1 MCERWMRS
9 TAVIGTASSMPVTP
23 QRQPRLCGST
33 ARHCFNGA
41 APNQGWLAQRARAR
55 LFSDLSTKSA
65 TFFRAPPR
73 RKTSAPK
80 GASHLPAAGEEI
92 CELEL
97 SMNDLHVQN

>member
-1 MCERWMRS
+1 MWQHSSPLLQWSGPKPR
-9 TAVIGTASSMPVTP
+9 VASSAGP
-23 QRQPRLCGST
+23 
-33 ARHCFNGA
+33 GA
-41 APNQGWLAQRARAR
+41 S
-55 LFSDLSTKSA
+55 FSDLSTKSA